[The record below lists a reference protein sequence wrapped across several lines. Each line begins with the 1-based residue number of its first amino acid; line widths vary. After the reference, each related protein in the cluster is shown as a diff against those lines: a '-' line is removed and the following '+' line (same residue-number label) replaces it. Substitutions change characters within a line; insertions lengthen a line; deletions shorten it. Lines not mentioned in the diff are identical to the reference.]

1 MSNLQHRQCSS
12 HNHFASRTASLSTDE
27 SSAAQLALEPLWKL
41 YEVCSPGA
49 DVDVK
54 ATMSKAVKSLSLTQ
68 VRPILPC
75 LLLPIDVNQDLSIRI
90 HSPLKGERL
99 QLSPP
104 ALGSGRA
111 VKCCHNLLSQLALYL
126 RFQSLSMLAT
136 TGRKTIAAIE
146 YQTTQITS

>member
-1 MSNLQHRQCSS
+1 MFIPQSLCKQ
-12 HNHFASRTASLSTDE
+12 TASLSTDT

-75 LLLPIDVNQDLSIRI
+75 LLLPIDVNQGLSIRV
-90 HSPLKGERL
+90 G
-99 QLSPP
+99 
-104 ALGSGRA
+104 
-111 VKCCHNLLSQLALYL
+111 
-126 RFQSLSMLAT
+126 FMLAT
-136 TGRKTIAAIE
+136 KGPKTIAG
-146 YQTTQITS
+146 